1 MQSASQAAAFY
12 REVVERGAVWTIRDK
27 DGFPAPLNADGARA
41 QPFWS
46 SRARVERVISTIE
59 AYQGFDPVEIQLD
72 TFVAK
77 WVPGLTKD
85 GILAGINWTG
95 DRAIGYDME
104 PMVVAECIAHA
115 GLVGP

>member
-12 REVVERGAVWTIRDK
+12 REVAERGVVWTVRDK
-27 DGFPAPLNADGARA
+27 NGFPAPLNSDGARA

-46 SRARVERVISTIE
+46 SRARVERIISTVQ
-59 AYQGFDPVEIQLD
+59 AYRGFVPVEIELV

-95 DRAIGYDME
+95 ERATGYDIA
-104 PMVVAECIAHA
+104 PTVVAECIAHA
-115 GLVGP
+115 SRVGP